1 VYIGTAEERAAK
13 NHADDDGERPHY
25 NLDILAPGFTENVPR
40 LC

>member
-13 NHADDDGERPHY
+13 NHADDDGERPH